1 MSEGSPEGSN
11 LDALDA
17 DRNKA
22 AVSTAAA
29 LNLAMAVQEAR
40 PAPMAHPQ
48 PTPAA
53 AAAFHRSLADIMPA
67 SVMLPHFPF
76 SYYATQERLKNC
88 HTSLLAAGAAAAAAA
103 VSSASPSLFTID
115 SILAPRPLLAHRPPP
130 AYLPFPALP
139 PHHEFLAGQY
149 LCVVCICMLYVVC
162 VCCV

>member
-1 MSEGSPEGSN
+1 MREAQRAQIWTPWTPTET
-11 LDALDA
+11 
-17 DRNKA
+17 RQPCRP
-22 AVSTAAA
+22 AAA

-130 AYLPFPALP
+130 AYLPFPRPAASTTSSWP
-139 PHHEFLAGQY
+139 VSI
-149 LCVVCICMLYVVC
+149 CV
-162 VCCV
+162 